1 VADPGWAPFL
11 AVVAVLTFA
20 VLGLARQSQSL
31 LEEHAPDDGS
41 DGDDVSGTQPSSD
54 STAGPEPEP
63 AQAGDGEASP
73 ASERG
78 GSDSIDDDSDGVDA
92 ARTTS
97 NPVASGQ
104 TGPDAGADAPTDPQ
118 PNEVDEP
125 HPTEPGPEFELT
137 TGMLLANVA
146 VTQGIVA
153 LVVVVAA
160 WYFAIPAEA
169 LGADPTGNA
178 LFPAIGLGAAFGV
191 VLWVGNELSTAV
203 ADAVGAAYD
212 EAVRQLLA
220 PDSAGGWAVLL
231 GVVLPII
238 AVSEELLFRA
248 ALIGVPAAGY
258 GVSPWLLAVVAS
270 AAFALGHGAQGRV
283 GVVVTGALGF
293 VLAAG
298 YVVSGSL
305 LLVIVAHYVIN
316 ALEFLVHEGLGIDD
330 VSVGRRV
337 LDA

>member
-1 VADPGWAPFL
+1 MADPSWAPFL
-11 AVVAVLTFA
+11 AVVAVLTLA
-20 VLGLARQSQSL
+20 VLGLARQSQGL
-31 LEEHAPDDGS
+31 LKEHAPDDGS
-41 DGDDVSGTQPSSD
+41 DEDDAVEVPETEPSSAE
-54 STAGPEPEP
+54 SAERNTEPV
-63 AQAGDGEASP
+63 QAGD
-73 ASERG
+73 
-78 GSDSIDDDSDGVDA
+78 
-92 ARTTS
+92 
-97 NPVASGQ
+97 
-104 TGPDAGADAPTDPQ
+104 
-118 PNEVDEP
+118 
-125 HPTEPGPEFELT
+125 TETGPEFELT

-169 LGADPTGNA
+169 LAIDPAGNA

-191 VLWVGNELSTAV
+191 VLWVGNELSTAL

-220 PDSAGGWAVLL
+220 PDSAGSWAVLL

-305 LLVIVAHYVIN
+305 LLVVIAHYVIN

-330 VSVGRRV
+330 ISVGRRV

>member
-1 VADPGWAPFL
+1 MADPGWAPFL
-11 AVVAVLTFA
+11 AVVAVLTLA
-20 VLGLARQSQSL
+20 VLGLARQSQGL
-31 LEEHAPDDGS
+31 LKEHAPDDGR

-54 STAGPEPEP
+54 STAGPEP
-63 AQAGDGEASP
+63 
-73 ASERG
+73 
-78 GSDSIDDDSDGVDA
+78 
-92 ARTTS
+92 
-97 NPVASGQ
+97 
-104 TGPDAGADAPTDPQ
+104 
-118 PNEVDEP
+118 
-125 HPTEPGPEFELT
+125 GPEIELT
-137 TGMLLANVA
+137 TGVLLANVA

-160 WYFAIPAEA
+160 WYFAIPAETLA
-169 LGADPTGNA
+169 IDPAENA
-178 LFPAIGLGAAFGV
+178 VFPAIGLGAAFGV
-191 VLWVGNELSTAV
+191 VLWVGNELSTAL

-220 PDSAGGWAVLL
+220 PDSVGGWAVLL

-258 GVSPWLLAVVAS
+258 GVSPWLLAVVSS

-298 YVVSGSL
+298 YVVSDSL
-305 LLVIVAHYVIN
+305 VLVIVAHYVIN
-316 ALEFLVHEGLGIDD
+316 ALEFLVHELLDVGDID
-330 VSVGRRV
+330 VEWVRALAR
-337 LDA
+337 

>member
-1 VADPGWAPFL
+1 
-11 AVVAVLTFA
+11 
-20 VLGLARQSQSL
+20 
-31 LEEHAPDDGS
+31 
-41 DGDDVSGTQPSSD
+41 
-54 STAGPEPEP
+54 
-63 AQAGDGEASP
+63 
-73 ASERG
+73 
-78 GSDSIDDDSDGVDA
+78 
-92 ARTTS
+92 
-97 NPVASGQ
+97 
-104 TGPDAGADAPTDPQ
+104 
-118 PNEVDEP
+118 
-125 HPTEPGPEFELT
+125 
-137 TGMLLANVA
+137 VA

-169 LGADPTGNA
+169 LAIDPTWNA

-191 VLWVGNELSTAV
+191 VLWVGNELSTAL

>member
-1 VADPGWAPFL
+1 MADPSWAPFL
-11 AVVAVLTFA
+11 AVVAVLTLA
-20 VLGLARQSQSL
+20 VLGLARQSQGL
-31 LEEHAPDDGS
+31 LKEHAPDDGS
-41 DGDDVSGTQPSSD
+41 DEDDAVEVPETEPSSAESAERNTEPVQADDTETSAGTAGDDPVHEQTDRDPV
-54 STAGPEPEP
+54 T
-63 AQAGDGEASP
+63 DGQ
-73 ASERG
+73 R
-78 GSDSIDDDSDGVDA
+78 D
-92 ARTTS
+92 
-97 NPVASGQ
+97 ASGG
-104 TGPDAGADAPTDPQ
+104 TVAPDSHHTPET
-118 PNEVDEP
+118 
-125 HPTEPGPEFELT
+125 GPEFELT

-169 LGADPTGNA
+169 LAIDPAGNA

-191 VLWVGNELSTAV
+191 VLWVGNELSTAL

-220 PDSAGGWAVLL
+220 PDSAGSWVVLL

-305 LLVIVAHYVIN
+305 LLVVVAHYVIN
-316 ALEFLVHEGLGIDD
+316 ALEFLVHEGLGIED

>member
-1 VADPGWAPFL
+1 MADPGWTPFL
-11 AVVAVLTFA
+11 AVVAVLTLA

-31 LEEHAPDDGS
+31 IREYGPDDEAGDASEADLS
-41 DGDDVSGTQPSSD
+41 DGDEPDESG
-54 STAGPEPEP
+54 GP
-63 AQAGDGEASP
+63 
-73 ASERG
+73 
-78 GSDSIDDDSDGVDA
+78 
-92 ARTTS
+92 
-97 NPVASGQ
+97 
-104 TGPDAGADAPTDPQ
+104 
-118 PNEVDEP
+118 
-125 HPTEPGPEFELT
+125 ELT
-137 TGMLLANVA
+137 TSMLLANVA
-146 VTQGIVA
+146 VTQGVVA
-153 LVVVVAA
+153 AIMLVAA
-160 WYFAIPAEA
+160 WYFSIPADA
-169 LGADPTGNA
+169 FGVADTA
-178 LFPAIGLGAAFGV
+178 ASISFPAVALGAAFGV
-191 VLWVGNELSTAV
+191 ALWLGNELSTAL

-220 PDSAGGWAVLL
+220 PDSASGWAVLL

-258 GVSPWLLAVVAS
+258 GVSPWLLAVVSS

-298 YVVSGSL
+298 YIVSGSL

-330 VSVGRRV
+330 VSFGRRIPGV
-337 LDA
+337 